1 MARRPAEWSAQAITW
16 ARLHPRASSGIGGV
30 FLVLLLVVAVLVPA
44 QGPGNASTAATRTD
58 LPPATT
64 SPAGGGSP
72 TTAPAPPSVPEVVSV
87 QEAAPT
93 PAAPPVTRRP
103 QPTAPALPVAAST
116 PASRQKTTQKAT
128 KPAPSATRSP
138 AKATRSPAVF
148 YGSCLT
154 ARLAGAAPLY
164 EGQPGYSRW
173 LDWDG
178 DGVACD

>member
-1 MARRPAEWSAQAITW
+1 MARRTAEWSAQAVRW
-16 ARLHPRASSGIGGV
+16 ARLHPRASTGIGGA
-30 FLVLLLVVAVLVPA
+30 FLVLLLVVAALVPA
-44 QGPGNASTAATRTD
+44 QGPGSASSAAARTD
-58 LPPATT
+58 LPPATA
-64 SPAGGGSP
+64 SPAGSLAP
-72 TTAPAPPSVPEVVSV
+72 TTAPALLPAPAVVSV

-93 PAAPPVTRRP
+93 PTAPPVIRRP
-103 QPTAPALPVAAST
+103 QTTAPVMPVAAST
-116 PASRQKTTQKAT
+116 PASRQKPTQKAT
-128 KPAPSATRSP
+128 QPAPSVTRSP

-148 YGSCLT
+148 YSSCLT

>member
-1 MARRPAEWSAQAITW
+1 MARRPAEWSAQAVRW
-16 ARLHPRASSGIGGV
+16 ARLHPRAGGGIGGA
-30 FLVLLLVVAVLVPA
+30 FLVLLLVVAALVPA
-44 QGPGNASTAATRTD
+44 QGPGNASTAATGTD
-58 LPPATT
+58 LPPTT
-64 SPAGGGSP
+64 SPAGALAP
-72 TTAPAPPSVPEVVSV
+72 TTAPALLPVPEVVSV

-93 PAAPPVTRRP
+93 PTAPPVIRRP
-103 QPTAPALPVAAST
+103 QTTAPAMPVAAST

-128 KPAPSATRSP
+128 HPAPSATRSP
-138 AKATRSPAVF
+138 AKATPSPAVF
-148 YGSCLT
+148 YSSCLT